1 MIMLCLW
8 DSLVCLNYFNIK
20 FLIFKVYNSN
30 PIMKNLQIINFIN
43 ILAQGINIFSKNWQY
58 EK

>member
-1 MIMLCLW
+1 MLCLW
-8 DSLVCLNYFNIK
+8 DSLMCLNYWNIE

-30 PIMKNLQIINFIN
+30 PIMKNLQIINFVN
-43 ILAQGINIFSKNWQY
+43 ILAQGINIFSKIWQY